1 MEMGRPHATCVI
13 FSRRSAGGGP
23 EWGVCVLSPHSS
35 RGLDCVVAWGGRCA
49 PLYRSHIRQIG
60 NLHMHPKIHKRNI
73 TTDNEFASV
82 VESFVS
88 SLLADYGIDTSMF
101 RGSELLCCLKY
112 QVGMC
117 VFPKKET
124 DGRLRK

>member
-1 MEMGRPHATCVI
+1 MG
-13 FSRRSAGGGP
+13 
-23 EWGVCVLSPHSS
+23 ECVLSPHSS
-35 RGLDCVVAWGGRCA
+35 RGLDCVVARGGAA
-49 PLYRSHIRQIG
+49 PPFTAHIFGKSEIYICIQ
-60 NLHMHPKIHKRNI
+60 KYTKRNI

-82 VESFVS
+82 VGSFVS

-112 QVGMC
+112 QVGRC